1 MTQQLEATRRTPLNR
16 ERVLQAAVSLADAAG
31 FESLSMRRLAE
42 ELGVVPMAIYKHVA
56 NKDELLDGMV
66 ANLLGEIDPPAPD
79 QDWKSAVR
87 LRVLSARQ
95 ALQRHP
101 WARQAIESRTNK
113 TPDVLDYMDS
123 FTGMFLAGGLS
134 VDLTHHVMH
143 AIGGRMWGFTE
154 ELFDAPAD
162 PTAASPEENS
172 PEARAAVLNQ
182 MAARY
187 PNIVAIA
194 TSMNHDEG
202 SVVGHGCD
210 DQFEFE
216 FALDLLL
223 DGFERLHEQGWS
235 STQAKLDRT

>member
-1 MTQQLEATRRTPLNR
+1 MTQQLEATARKPLNR

-31 FESLSMRRLAE
+31 FESLSMRRLAQ

-66 ANLLGEIDPPAPD
+66 ATLIGEIDPPAPE

-113 TPDVLDYMDS
+113 TPAVLDYMDS
-123 FTGMFLAGGLS
+123 FAGLFLAGGFS
-134 VDLTHHVMH
+134 ADLTHHVMH
-143 AIGGRMWGFTE
+143 AIGGRMWGFTQ
-154 ELFDAPAD
+154 ELFDAPAG
-162 PTAASPEENS
+162 PTAASPAEI
-172 PEARAAVLNQ
+172 PREARAMLEQ

-194 TSMNHDEG
+194 TSTDHDEG
-202 SVVGHGCD
+202 SVVGQGCD

-223 DGFERLHEQGWS
+223 DGFGRLHEQGWS
-235 STQAKLDRT
+235 STQAKLERT